1 MTFPAPKPAT
11 EALKPATPVTTLKR
25 QAKAVV
31 AADKA
36 KPAVTMRDAL
46 TDLQLLGSVLNGDTW
61 RAWHILLIAIMGEKL
76 TADER
81 EAFKEL
87 TGRECEPLALV
98 EEFWGIIGRRGGK
111 SRAMAALVVF
121 LACLRA
127 YGHVTVAGERPTV
140 LLLAANVKQAGV
152 ALGYVVG
159 ILESTPLLAAMVR
172 GKTADSIELSNGVVI
187 EVRPASFRGLRGIT
201 AVAVVA
207 DEIAFWY
214 NEDSQ
219 SANPDSEII
228 AALRPALATTQGP
241 LIAISSPYARRGELW
256 STYQR
261 HFGAK
266 GDPKILV
273 AKAPSRTMN
282 PSLPESVVTRA
293 LERDAAAASAEYMAE
308 FRSDF
313 ESLVSRE
320 VVEAAVVPGR
330 FETPP
335 MWDVRYFGA
344 VDAAGGS
351 GGDAMS
357 LAIAHHEGDVV
368 VLDAVREVRP
378 PFSPDETV
386 GDFRVFFKRYR
397 IHEVTGDRWGS
408 EFVRERF
415 QKLGITFN
423 TADRT
428 KSEFYKEILPLLN
441 SKRVELLDLP
451 RLQAQ
456 LLNLE
461 RKTARGGRDSID
473 HPQGSNHH
481 DDLINAAA
489 IALVIAAGI
498 GRAGGFDL
506 DLYLRAFC

>member
-1 MTFPAPKPAT
+1 VTA
-11 EALKPATPVTTLKR
+11 ATPVAKIKR

-36 KPAVTMRDAL
+36 KSVITMRSAL
-46 TDLQLLGSVLNGDTW
+46 SDRQLLGGVLNGDTW
-61 RAWHILLIAIMGEKL
+61 RAWHILLIALMGEEL
-76 TADER
+76 TDDER
-81 EAFKEL
+81 VIFREF

-172 GKTADSIELSNGVVI
+172 SKTADSIELSNGVVI

-214 NEDSQ
+214 TEDSQ

-261 HFGAK
+261 HFGPA

-293 LERDAAAASAEYMAE
+293 LERDHAAASAEYMAE
-308 FRSDF
+308 FRSDLERF
-313 ESLVSRE
+313 LT
-320 VVEAAVVPGR
+320 VEAVSACVMLGVR
-330 FETPP
+330 ELPP
-335 MWDVRYFGA
+335 QRQGYIAF
-344 VDAAGGS
+344 VDPSGGS
-351 GGDAMS
+351 ADSITM
-357 LAIAHHEGDVV
+357 AIAFRAHGEGGAI
-368 VLDAVREVRP
+368 LAAIRERRP
-378 PFSPDETV
+378 PFSPAAV
-386 GDFRVFFKRYR
+386 VA
-397 IHEVTGDRWGS
+397 
-408 EFVRERF
+408 EFVKTLREYGVTEVRGDAYGAQWVAESF
-415 QKLGITFN
+415 RNLGVN
-423 TADRT
+423 DRQ
-428 KSEFYKEILPLLN
+428 SEKNRSQIYSEILPAIN
-441 SKRVELLDLP
+441 SREVSLLDDK
-451 RLQAQ
+451 RLIGQ
-456 LLNLE
+456 LVALE
-461 RKTARGGRDSID
+461 RRTSRSGKDTID
-473 HPQGSNHH
+473 HAPGAH
-481 DDLINAAA
+481 DDIANAACG
-489 IALVIAAGI
+489 ALVYAV
-498 GRAGGFDL
+498 GRRGPTLHWG
-506 DLYLRAFC
+506 